1 MLTVEQVLRNA
12 EMSKWKI
19 HDVVL
24 VEGSTRI
31 PMVRSMLSEFFNGK
45 ILNTSINPEEAVAQ
59 GAAIYAAI
67 LNHNVSELNEII
79 LFDVIS

>member
-1 MLTVEQVLRNA
+1 
-12 EMSKWKI
+12 
-19 HDVVL
+19 
-24 VEGSTRI
+24 
-31 PMVRSMLSEFFNGK
+31 MLSEFFNGK